1 MGTKH
6 RNLYHDMV
14 SLESLNHAFI
24 RASEGKKASHGFLVF
39 NEHAQGR
46 IVALHVALAEQR
58 WQPDPL
64 RKFTVFEP
72 KKREIGAPTFS
83 DRVVHH
89 ALVSKVDPI
98 FDKTFL
104 PWSFACRNGKG
115 THAGVAFVQ
124 SQLRKNGFT
133 HFLKTDF
140 RSYFPSID
148 REVLHQQFARKISDP
163 KVLELLNRIIP
174 ATGKGV
180 PIGALT
186 SQLAANV
193 YGNMLDHYLHHE
205 LKVTFAR
212 YMDDVVVLGNDPAAL
227 REVKIA
233 IEEFGR
239 THMHLEIS
247 RWQASPISRGIN
259 FLGYRIWPTH
269 KLLRKSSVT
278 RAKRKIKTFTEEN
291 DLESLT
297 QFVGSWKGHAAMA
310 DSANLRRWLN
320 REYHVAQSLRMVQQQ
335 PRPTRSSMLSDLIG
349 VQP

>member
-1 MGTKH
+1 MGKKY
-6 RNLYHDMV
+6 RNLYQDMV
-14 SLESLNHAFI
+14 SLENLNRAFV
-24 RASEGKKASHGFLVF
+24 RAGEGKKGSHGFLVF
-39 NEHAQGR
+39 NEHAQSR
-46 IVALHVALAEQR
+46 IVALHEALVEQR

-64 RKFTVFEP
+64 RKFIVFEP
-72 KKREIGAPTFS
+72 KRREIGAPTFS

-98 FDKTFL
+98 FDATFL

-124 SQLRKNGFT
+124 AQLRKHQFT

-140 RSYFPSID
+140 RSYFPSIE
-148 REVLHQQFARKISDP
+148 RTILHQQFARKISDP
-163 KVLELLNRIIP
+163 QVLDLFGRIIP
-174 ATGKGV
+174 TTGTGV

-193 YGNMLDHYLHHE
+193 YGNVLDHYLHHE

-212 YMDDVVVLGNDPAAL
+212 YMDDVVVLGNDPAQL

-233 IEEFGR
+233 IEEFAR
-239 THMHLEIS
+239 DNMHLEIS

-278 RAKRKIKTFTEEN
+278 RAKRKIKNFTEEN
-291 DLESLT
+291 DLQSLT

-320 REYHVAQSLRMVQQQ
+320 NEYQVAQSLAIVKQR
-335 PRPTRSSMLSDLIG
+335 PRPTRLSMLSNLIK
-349 VQP
+349 PTP